1 MIKQEDAQRCLDFL
15 LDKLENAGI
24 SCPSLTVNV
33 VDFDYTGMK
42 AKYNISDKSIFIW
55 KKVAKAD
62 LPKYIAHEICNA
74 LERANGEPVITSS
87 DFSDIYDTI
96 NTHSLR
102 QNYMRVVSLFSIL
115 SRVWTNFEAA
125 SNCVEKI
132 DVYLDNLYDIAE
144 KGDPENEEF
153 CKVFLSNYDKI
164 YDSVN
169 YYADGGH
176 NEEFFEWK
184 DKLSKLFGIE
194 IPAAED

>member
-15 LDKLENAGI
+15 LNKLENAGI
-24 SCPSLTVNV
+24 SCPSLTIDV
-33 VDFDYTGMK
+33 VDFDYTGLK
-42 AKYNISDKSIFIW
+42 AKYNISDKSISIW
-55 KKVAKAD
+55 KKVAKTD
-62 LPKYIAHEICNA
+62 LPEYIAHEICHA
-74 LERANGEPVITSS
+74 LERENSDPVITSS
-87 DFSDIYDTI
+87 DLSDVYDTI
-96 NTHSLR
+96 NTDSLR
-102 QNYMRVVSLFSIL
+102 HKFMRLMSMFSIL

-132 DVYLDNLYDIAE
+132 DVILDSLYDIAE

-176 NEEFFEWK
+176 NEKFLELK
-184 DKLSKLFGIE
+184 DKLSIILGIP
-194 IPAAED
+194 IPTAED

>member
-1 MIKQEDAQRCLDFL
+1 MIRQEDAQMCLDNL
-15 LDKLENAGI
+15 LDRLDDAGI

-62 LPKYIAHEICNA
+62 LPKYIAHEICHA

-87 DFSDIYDTI
+87 DLSDIYDTI

-125 SNCVEKI
+125 SNCVERI

-176 NEEFFEWK
+176 NEKFLELK
-184 DKLSKLFGIE
+184 DKLSIILGIP
-194 IPAAED
+194 IPTAED

>member
-1 MIKQEDAQRCLDFL
+1 MIRQEDAQMCLDNL
-15 LDKLENAGI
+15 LDKLDDAGV
-24 SCPSLTVNV
+24 SCPSLTIDV

-62 LPKYIAHEICNA
+62 LPKYIAHEICHA

-87 DFSDIYDTI
+87 DLSDIYDTI

-125 SNCVEKI
+125 SNCVERI
-132 DVYLDNLYDIAE
+132 DAYLDNLYDIAE

-153 CKVFLSNYDKI
+153 CKVFLSEYDKI
-164 YDSVN
+164 YDSVS

-176 NEEFFEWK
+176 NDEFFEWK

>member
-15 LDKLENAGI
+15 LNKLENAGI

-42 AKYNISDKSIFIW
+42 AKYNISDKSIYVYNRI
-55 KKVAKAD
+55 AKTD
-62 LPKYIAHEICNA
+62 LPEYIAHEICHA
-74 LERANGEPVITSS
+74 IERANSDPVITGS
-87 DFSDIYDTI
+87 DLSDIYDTI
-96 NTHSLR
+96 NTDSLR
-102 QNYMRVVSLFSIL
+102 HKFMQLMSLFSIL

-132 DVYLDNLYDIAE
+132 DVILDSLYDIAE

-176 NEEFFEWK
+176 NEKFLELK
-184 DKLSKLFGIE
+184 DKLSIILGIP
-194 IPAAED
+194 IPTAED

>member
-1 MIKQEDAQRCLDFL
+1 MIREEDAHLCLDDL
-15 LDKLENAGI
+15 LDKLEDAGI

-33 VDFDYTGMK
+33 VDFDHTGMK
-42 AKYNISDKSIFIW
+42 AKYNISDKSISVYNRI
-55 KKVAKAD
+55 AKAD
-62 LPKYIAHEICNA
+62 LPKYIAHEICHA
-74 LERANGEPVITSS
+74 LERADSGPVITGS
-87 DFSDIYDTI
+87 DLSDMYDTI
-96 NTHSLR
+96 NTDSLR
-102 QNYMRVVSLFSIL
+102 HKFMQLMSLFSIL

-132 DVYLDNLYDIAE
+132 DVILDSLYDTAE

-153 CKVFLSNYDKI
+153 CKAFLSNYDKI

-176 NEEFFEWK
+176 NDEFFEWK